1 MKFAR
6 LVFAFAGIL
15 GLLILTP
22 GLFTIDMVG
31 ELFPPAINHP
41 DFYYG
46 FFSVTLAWQV
56 AFLIIATNP
65 VRYRPLMLAAMLEK
79 FPYVAMLLILYSRG
93 LIAPPQLAAVAIDGT
108 LGVLFVAA
116 YFKTPDGA
124 AR

>member
-6 LVFAFAGIL
+6 FVFAFAGIL

-31 ELFPPAINHP
+31 ERFPPAVTHP

-46 FFSVTLAWQV
+46 FLTVTLAWQV
-56 AFLIIATNP
+56 VFLIIATNP
-65 VRYRPLMLAAMLEK
+65 ARYRPLMLAAMLEK
-79 FPYVAMLLILYSRG
+79 FPYVAMLVVLHLRG
-93 LIAPPQLAAVAIDGT
+93 QLAAAQLAAVAIDGT

-116 YFKTPDGA
+116 YFKTRA
-124 AR
+124 AA

>member
-1 MKFAR
+1 MRFAR

-15 GLLILTP
+15 GLLLVTP
-22 GLFTIDMVG
+22 GLFAIDMVG
-31 ELFPPAINHP
+31 ERFPPVVTHP

-46 FFSVTLAWQV
+46 FLTVTLAWQV

-93 LIAPPQLAAVAIDGT
+93 QLAAPQLAAVAIDGS

-116 YFKTPDGA
+116 YFKTRDA
-124 AR
+124 T